1 MYQST
6 NKILQRL
13 GCPASATFHLTV
25 PYIYICKSWLQ
36 NVEKAIMTLCRIHAE
51 STVGPL
57 IDYVA
62 SLISNTGLDQVTK
75 DEYGIFLTPEG
86 ELYDHTIIEK

>member
-1 MYQST
+1 
-6 NKILQRL
+6 
-13 GCPASATFHLTV
+13 
-25 PYIYICKSWLQ
+25 
-36 NVEKAIMTLCRIHAE
+36 MTLCRIHAE